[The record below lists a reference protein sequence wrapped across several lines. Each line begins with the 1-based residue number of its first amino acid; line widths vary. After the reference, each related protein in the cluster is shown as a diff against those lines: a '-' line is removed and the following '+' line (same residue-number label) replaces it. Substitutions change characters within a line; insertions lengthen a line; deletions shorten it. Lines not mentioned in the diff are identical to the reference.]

1 MFEVK
6 DGNNHKVNINVTTR
20 ENSYLSRQSELKKKK
35 ITNLLVFGSTSAV
48 LTPS

>member
-20 ENSYLSRQSELKKKK
+20 ENSYLSRQSELKK
-35 ITNLLVFGSTSAV
+35 NV
-48 LTPS
+48 LPIY